1 MAGDNYKK
9 IRNILILVLVSN
21 WLIAFLKIIFGFWIK
36 SSSMT
41 SDGYHSISDG
51 ASNIIGLAAIAIAKK
66 PQDKSHP
73 YGHKKYETFLS
84 ILIAVILFIISFHIM
99 HDNIGGLRNPIRPQ
113 VNIYSFIVM
122 IFTMII
128 NTLVMSYEYRWGR
141 TLKSDILISDSY
153 HTLSDV
159 LVSFSVIAALIGAKM
174 GYPVIDPVCSLFISL
189 FIAYSGFRIL
199 FSTSK
204 VLCDTAVVDTK
215 KIEKIAKGIEGVV
228 ECHNIRTRGRE
239 DDIHIDLHIL
249 VRPNMHINQADK
261 LSDRIEEAIKS
272 RVKGVSDVVVHM
284 EPKE

>member
-1 MAGDNYKK
+1 MDNNNYAK
-9 IRNILILVLVSN
+9 IRNILILILALN

-41 SDGYHSISDG
+41 ADGYHSISDG

-66 PQDKSHP
+66 PQDKNHP

-84 ILIAVILFIISFHIM
+84 LWIALILFIISFHIM
-99 HDNIGGLRNPIRPQ
+99 HDNIGWLRNPLIPQ

-122 IFTMII
+122 FFTMIV
-128 NTLVMSYEYRWGR
+128 NTAVMSYEYRCGKA
-141 TLKSDILISDSY
+141 LESDILVSDSY

-159 LVSFSVIAALIGAKM
+159 LVSFSVIIALIGAKM
-174 GYPVIDPVCSLFISL
+174 GYPIIDPICSLIIGL

-199 FSTSK
+199 FSTSR
-204 VLCDTAVVDTK
+204 VLCDTAMVDTK
-215 KIEKIAKGIEGVV
+215 RIEKIVKGIEGVV

-261 LSDRIEEAIKS
+261 LSDKIEETIKAGI
-272 RVKGVSDVVVHM
+272 KGVSDVVVHM

>member
-1 MAGDNYKK
+1 MTGDNYKK
-9 IRNILILVLVSN
+9 IRNILILVLVFN

-51 ASNIIGLAAIAIAKK
+51 ASNIIGLVAIAIANK
-66 PQDKSHP
+66 PQDKNHP

-84 ILIAVILFIISFHIM
+84 LLIALMLFIISFHIM
-99 HDNIGGLRNPIRPQ
+99 HDNITGLANPVMPQ
-113 VNIYSFIVM
+113 VNGYSFIVM
-122 IFTMII
+122 IFTMIV
-128 NTLVMSYEYRWGR
+128 NAVVMFYEYRCGR

-153 HTLSDV
+153 HTLSDI
-159 LVSFSVIAALIGAKM
+159 LVSFSVIVALTGAKL
-174 GYPVIDPVCSLFISL
+174 GYPVVDPICSLIISL

-272 RVKGVSDVVVHM
+272 RVKGVSDVIVHM
-284 EPKE
+284 EPEE